1 MADGVDDPANR
12 EALWLY
18 NNYATTGQTYQ
29 RIKTLNDSRKK
40 LGADDKWMRAAAAVL
55 SWTKTDIAMDRE
67 GAIIVLTNVSKC

>member
-29 RIKTLNDSRKK
+29 RIKTLNDIRKK
-40 LGADDKWMRAAAAVL
+40 LGADDKWMRAAATVL